1 MMHQREIQAW
11 SYSSCVTLGARGA
24 ELISSEELEYALA
37 PRIRGFRILR
47 YFVHVFTNGI
57 FELANID
64 RMREEPVVHGV
75 LWIYDDLEACACR
88 RVGPEGGPTGASFD
102 CDVVVEDHDWSS
114 ISLALCGQTRE
125 WRLRVA
131 VAATI
136 GAESRHVRTAH

>member
-1 MMHQREIQAW
+1 MMHQREIEAW

-24 ELISSEELEYALA
+24 VLISSEELEYALA

-102 CDVVVEDHDWSS
+102 CDVVAEDHDWSS
-114 ISLALCGQTRE
+114 VSLALCAQTRE

-131 VAATI
+131 GAATI
-136 GAESRHVRTAH
+136 GAESRHVRTAY